1 MTRKNTFR
9 TEHDSMGELQV
20 PADALWGAQTQR
32 AVENFPISGQPM
44 PRGFIR
50 ALGLIKA
57 AAADVNAH
65 LGLMPAPL
73 AALILDAALAVAEGA
88 HDAQFP
94 IDVFQT
100 GSGTSSNMNANE
112 VIATLARRGGKAKV
126 HPNDHVNL
134 GQSSNDVIP
143 TAIRVSAQ
151 IAVIEQLLPALK
163 HLRKTIERRGK
174 SLDRITKTGRTHL
187 MDAMPLTFG
196 QEFGAWAAQ
205 LQSQPHDAL
214 LAPQVKGRG
223 S

>member
-1 MTRKNTFR
+1 MAASKDKRFR
-9 TEHDSMGELQV
+9 IEHDSMGELRI

-32 AVENFPISGQPM
+32 AVQNFPISGQRM

-57 AAADVNAH
+57 AAAEVNAG
-65 LGLMPAPL
+65 LGLLPKTQAAAIRS
-73 AALILDAALAVAEGA
+73 AALTVAGGEYDA
-88 HDAQFP
+88 HFP

-112 VIATLARRGGKAKV
+112 VIAMLASRSGKRI
-126 HPNDHVNL
+126 HPNDDVNL

-151 IAVIEQLLPALK
+151 LGVVEELLPSLK

-174 SLDRITKTGRTHL
+174 SLDKIT
-187 MDAMPLTFG
+187 
-196 QEFGAWAAQ
+196 
-205 LQSQPHDAL
+205 
-214 LAPQVKGRG
+214 
-223 S
+223 